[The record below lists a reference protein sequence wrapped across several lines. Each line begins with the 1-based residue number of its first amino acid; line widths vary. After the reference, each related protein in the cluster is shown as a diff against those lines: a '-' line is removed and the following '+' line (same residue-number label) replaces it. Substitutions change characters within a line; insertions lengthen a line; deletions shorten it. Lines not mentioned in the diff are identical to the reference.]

1 MTAHPDSKL
10 QPNPGLEYLT
20 PDELA
25 ECVSGISQPTYL
37 RLWEILGELEREGK
51 QAPIGGDR
59 HDPTGEFGYPMVED
73 PYSYRDVVSSGQG
86 NVTSIWSRLSREQ
99 QLEINAA
106 MEARDAEWDRV
117 MEADRVAYEAEKGG
131 S

>member
-1 MTAHPDSKL
+1 MTAQSHTVK
-10 QPNPGLEYLT
+10 PNAGLEYLT
-20 PDELA
+20 PDTLA

-37 RLWEILGELEREGK
+37 RLWEILVELEAEGK

-73 PYSYRDVVSSGQG
+73 PGSYRDVVSSGRG
-86 NVTSIWSRLSREQ
+86 NVTSIWDRLSTEQ

-106 MEARDAEWDRV
+106 MEAEDARWNR
-117 MEADRVAYEAEKGG
+117 
-131 S
+131 